1 MFNKIKRYRKRY
13 PKYKIVF
20 LEPQVAL
27 HTQRETIDKK
37 GYRIAQRASEC
48 EEITKVIQEKEAEK
62 KYIVHNDVY
71 GIFSVVVY
79 EENCLQEY
87 TVGDF
92 WDMRV
97 HLNLKRKM
105 GASVSTNFYLICIKK
120 NTYTTLSLSIAI
132 VRKTITRLSRMIRQ
146 HTRRFQPIF

>member
-1 MFNKIKRYRKRY
+1 
-13 PKYKIVF
+13 
-20 LEPQVAL
+20 
-27 HTQRETIDKK
+27 
-37 GYRIAQRASEC
+37 
-48 EEITKVIQEKEAEK
+48 
-62 KYIVHNDVY
+62 VY

-120 NTYTTLSLSIAI
+120 NTHTTLSLSIAI

-146 HTRRFQPIF
+146 HT